1 MDEVC
6 VNVRKE
12 PFLQEVNDEDLPWEA
27 NKSKE
32 NLLAIEIKIAQIVM
46 NKLVY
51 LVLSILEL
59 SKKVMYEFWHDYVK
73 RKYGSKIMLHG

>member
-32 NLLAIEIKIAQIVM
+32 NLLAIEIKIVQIVM

-59 SKKVMYEFWHDYVK
+59 SKKVMYEF
-73 RKYGSKIMLHG
+73 